1 MARTAQ
7 HVLWIGIIGGIVL
20 FTNLGGPRLWDRD
33 EPRNAGCT
41 REMLARGDWI
51 TPVFDGELRTHKP
64 VLLYWFMMTAYAA
77 FGVTEFAARFWSAAA
92 ALGTAW
98 LTYGMGRRM
107 FSPAVGLWS
116 AAILVTTLMFD
127 VAARAATPDSLL
139 LFWSTA
145 AMAVYVW
152 GTFLPSRERLGESAG
167 AQVRDFPHWPV
178 AVAMYACMG
187 IAVLAKGPIGV
198 LLPTAVIGMHL
209 LIQRLPARLPSE
221 CGNRAPLW
229 VERARGLLR
238 PFVPGHFARTCWSMR
253 LPTAAVVVLVVA
265 LPWYWAVAQRTEGAW
280 IRGFFLE
287 HNLGRA
293 AQSLEGHRGSFLY
306 YPVALLVGFF
316 PWSVFAVPTILEAVD
331 RLRRR
336 VAERVGLTLAI
347 CWIGVYV
354 GLFSIARTKLPSY
367 ITPCYP
373 AVALLVGCFVASW
386 IDGTSRVARVWPRA
400 AFVCLG
406 LIGMGITIAVP
417 VAAARYLPGEYW
429 LACLGLIPTVA
440 AVCGLVMLRRDA
452 RLRAASAF
460 GIGAVVFATA
470 IFSIGA
476 ARVDTHQTFHT
487 FVQILRERSPE
498 VQIGTLGVSE
508 PSWVFYTGRPLDR
521 LYAPPSLPSKL
532 PDVGSEAL
540 SGGPMDASSGGPM
553 DRVMPGVRPTQ
564 DWRTKPARDVWRYLS
579 ASPSRY
585 AITSEQYL
593 RSIGRLPDGVRILAR
608 TPYFLQDDTLVLLGT
623 GPSLAQTPPRPPNE
637 NAPQKSWHR

>member
-1 MARTAQ
+1 
-7 HVLWIGIIGGIVL
+7 
-20 FTNLGGPRLWDRD
+20 
-33 EPRNAGCT
+33 
-41 REMLARGDWI
+41 
-51 TPVFDGELRTHKP
+51 
-64 VLLYWFMMTAYAA
+64 
-77 FGVTEFAARFWSAAA
+77 
-92 ALGTAW
+92 
-98 LTYGMGRRM
+98 
-107 FSPAVGLWS
+107 
-116 AAILVTTLMFD
+116 
-127 VAARAATPDSLL
+127 
-139 LFWSTA
+139 
-145 AMAVYVW
+145 MAVYVW
-152 GTFLPSRERLGESAG
+152 GTFLPSRERLAESAG
-167 AQVRDFPHWPV
+167 AQVRYFPNGPV

-221 CGNRAPLW
+221 YGNRGHLW

-238 PFVPGHFARTCWSMR
+238 PFVPWHFARTCWSMR
-253 LPTAAVVVLVVA
+253 LPIAAVVVLVVA

-316 PWSVFAVPTILEAVD
+316 PWSVFAVPTILETVD

-336 VAERVGLTLAI
+336 VAEQAGLTLAV

-386 IDGTSRVARVWPRA
+386 IDGTSRVAKVWPRA

-406 LIGMGITIAVP
+406 VIGMGITIAVP
-417 VAAARYLPGEYW
+417 VAAARYLPGEQW
-429 LACLGLIPTVA
+429 LASLGLIPTVA

-460 GIGAVVFATA
+460 GIGAVAFTTAVFA
-470 IFSIGA
+470 IGA
-476 ARVDTHQTFHT
+476 ARVDTHQTFNT

-498 VQIGTLGVSE
+498 VQVGTLGVSE

-521 LYAPPSLPSKL
+521 LYAPQLLPDKL
-532 PDVGSEAL
+532 PDVGSAAL
-540 SGGPMDASSGGPM
+540 SDGPAGALSDGPAGALSDGPAAALSDGPAAALSDGPAAALSDGPA

-564 DWRTKPARDVWRYLS
+564 DWRTKPARDVWRYR
-579 ASPSRY
+579 ARAPVATPSRVNS
-585 AITSEQYL
+585 ACAPSADCPTGSRSWRALPISCRMTRWSCWAPAPPSPRL
-593 RSIGRLPDGVRILAR
+593 RRGPRAR
-608 TPYFLQDDTLVLLGT
+608 TPRRKPGT
-623 GPSLAQTPPRPPNE
+623 ASTAADSGP
-637 NAPQKSWHR
+637 